1 MKKSVIQAV
10 TPGQRWQHVTMNKI
24 QYERMAALKDS
35 AKALVLAHGQTRRDG
50 KVASKRTVDN
60 TLEVAAAACG
70 RLWGLGMELRDIRGL
85 EDRHIRALIRDW
97 YSSGK
102 EPKTI
107 QNDVSRLRQICRWI
121 GKPHLIPAREGAA
134 HFVPEVDPRVFSVN
148 PMAQRSKSWSENGL
162 NVALKIQQA
171 DAIDRRFGAML
182 RLGLA
187 FGLRRKEQ
195 LRIVPTKADAV
206 VHLLIR
212 DNIGKSGKD
221 RDIPIVHPFQRAMLE
236 HAKRVAGFGRPLG
249 WPRHTYEQNQKHY
262 WYNMRKLGVSG
273 MDSDC
278 VGHGLRA
285 EFAENMAMLQG
296 LLPPTL
302 GGAADQMG
310 EAQRKAIQMKVSEAM
325 GHHRINVTGAYYGSF
340 RVRQV
345 LERKGEDYLEYK
357 GFKARVLTDIVAD
370 RLNAVIAGEGQD
382 IEFTAQ
388 TIAELRAQLHTIVE
402 KIIFERMGSAGASG
416 GRPGVESPPDQ

>member
-1 MKKSVIQAV
+1 
-10 TPGQRWQHVTMNKI
+10 MNKL
-24 QYERMAALKDS
+24 QYERMAALKES
-35 AKALVLAHGQTRRDG
+35 ARALVLAHGQTRRDG
-50 KVASKRTVDN
+50 KAASKRTIDN

-70 RLWGLGMELRDIRGL
+70 RLWALGMELRDISSL
-85 EDRHIRALIRDW
+85 EERHLRALIRDW
-97 YSSGK
+97 YSTGK

-134 HFVPEVDPRVFSVN
+134 HFMPEVDPGVFSVN
-148 PMAQRSKSWSENGL
+148 PLAQRSKSWSENGL
-162 NVALKIQQA
+162 NVVEKIKEA

-187 FGLRRKEQ
+187 FGLRKKEQ

-206 VHLLIR
+206 VQLLIR

-236 HAKRVAGFGRPLG
+236 HAKGVAGFGRPLS
-249 WPRHTYEQNQKHY
+249 WPRSTFEQNRNRY
-262 WYNMRKLGVSG
+262 SYNMKKLGVSG
-273 MDSDC
+273 RDSDC

-302 GGAADQMG
+302 GGTADQMG
-310 EAQRKAIQMKVSEAM
+310 EAERKAIQMNVSEAM

-340 RVRQV
+340 RARQV
-345 LERKGEDYLEYK
+345 LERKGEDYLEYR
-357 GFKARVLTDIVAD
+357 GFKARVQTDLKTD
-370 RLNAVIAGEGQD
+370 RLNAVLAGDGQD
-382 IEFTAQ
+382 ILFD
-388 TIAELRAQLHTIVE
+388 AETLADLRAQFHAIVE
-402 KIIFERMGSAGASG
+402 KLGSAVS
-416 GRPGVESPPDQ
+416 